1 MPWGCSEL
9 RPMADESLQVW
20 EPVQGQEGG
29 QGEQGLEMG
38 QTRSASLPAL
48 PSKASRFSQAHQ
60 ALPPTF
66 PPKRS
71 PTP

>member
-1 MPWGCSEL
+1 
-9 RPMADESLQVW
+9 MADGSLQVW

-48 PSKASRFSQAHQ
+48 PSKASRFSQAH
-60 ALPPTF
+60 
-66 PPKRS
+66 
-71 PTP
+71 